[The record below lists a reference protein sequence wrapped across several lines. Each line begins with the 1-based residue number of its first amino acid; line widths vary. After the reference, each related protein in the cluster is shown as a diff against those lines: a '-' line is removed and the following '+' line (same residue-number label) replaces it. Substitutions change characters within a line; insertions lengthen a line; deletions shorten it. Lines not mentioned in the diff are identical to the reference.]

1 MFSVVICNA
10 MGGNWM
16 VVAFHLMIDKHK
28 NIHLSNLKELE
39 CYKTTATW
47 RCDTKT
53 STELLRVGH

>member
-1 MFSVVICNA
+1 
-10 MGGNWM
+10 M